1 MKVAI
6 IGASGFIGKN
16 LTKNIL
22 TNTTYDVVAI
32 ASHVDCIEVPEKF
45 INRVTLCVGDVLN
58 EEDVEKM
65 LDKVDVVVYLVHM
78 MASKNR
84 DYADLESKA
93 AEIVGRVA
101 KLKNIKRFIYLSGL
115 GNSKKNLSKH
125 LASRQHTGDIFRK
138 YIKNVVEFRASMI
151 IGPGSISFE
160 IVRDLVYKLPV
171 VPLPHSIMTKTQPIG
186 LKDVLN
192 YLNLAIEKEINGHEI
207 IEIGGPEQMTY
218 LDFLK
223 LYSRWL
229 GKKNIFLCLRIM
241 PTWGAWWWLY
251 LFTSKN
257 NARVGSA
264 MVPSFHNEMIVSNRR
279 ARVLFPEISPSP
291 VEESFFS

>member
-6 IGASGFIGKN
+6 IGASGFVGKN
-16 LTKNIL
+16 LMKHIL
-22 TNTTYDVVAI
+22 TKTTHEVIAV
-32 ASHVDCIEVPEKF
+32 ASHTDCIKVPEKF

-58 EEDVEKM
+58 RKDVEKM
-65 LDKVDVVVYLVHM
+65 LDQVDVVVYLVHM
-78 MASKNR
+78 MASKDR

-93 AEIVGRVA
+93 AEIVGRIA

-115 GNSKKNLSKH
+115 GNSRKKLSKH
-125 LASRQHTGDIFRK
+125 LTSRHNTGDIFRK
-138 YIKNVVEFRASMI
+138 YIKNVLEFRASMI

-160 IVRDLVYKLPV
+160 IVRDLIYKLPV
-171 VPLPHSIMTKTQPIG
+171 IPLPYSVMTKTQPIG
-186 LKDVLN
+186 LNDVLN
-192 YLNLAIEKEINGHEI
+192 YLNLAIEREINGHEI

-229 GKKNIFLCLRIM
+229 GKKNIFLCLRVM

-264 MVPSFHNEMIVSNRR
+264 MIPSFHNEMIVTNRR
-279 ARVLFPEISPSP
+279 AQILFPEISSSL
-291 VEESFFS
+291 VEESFFK

>member
-6 IGASGFIGKN
+6 IGASGFVGQNLMKYI
-16 LTKNIL
+16 LTK
-22 TNTTYDVVAI
+22 TTHEIVAV
-32 ASHVDCIEVPEKF
+32 SHHVDSIKVPEKF
-45 INRVTLCVGDVLN
+45 INRVTLCAGDVLN
-58 EEDVEKM
+58 EKDVEKM
-65 LDKVDVVVYLVHM
+65 LDRVDVVVYLVHM
-78 MASKNR
+78 MAIKGG

-93 AEIVGRVA
+93 AEILGRIA

-115 GNSKKNLSKH
+115 GNSRKKLSKH
-125 LASRQHTGDIFRK
+125 LTSRHHTGDIFRK
-138 YIKNVVEFRASMI
+138 YIKNVLEFRASMI

-171 VPLPHSIMTKTQPIG
+171 IPLPYSIMTKTQPIG
-186 LKDVLN
+186 LRDVLS
-192 YLNLAIEKEINGHEI
+192 YLNLAILKDIKGHEI

-264 MVPSFHNEMIVSNRR
+264 MVPSFHNEMIVSNRL
-279 ARVLFPEISPSP
+279 AKVLFPEISSSP
-291 VEESFFS
+291 IEESFFK

>member
-16 LTKNIL
+16 LIENIL
-22 TNTTYDVVAI
+22 KKTTYEIVAF
-32 ASHVDCIEVPEKF
+32 APHTDCIKVPEKF
-45 INRVTLCVGDVLN
+45 INRVTLCTGDVLK
-58 EEDVEKM
+58 EEDVEKF
-65 LDKVDVVVYLVHM
+65 LDQIDVVVYLVHM
-78 MASKNR
+78 MSIRKS

-115 GNSKKNLSKH
+115 GNGKKNLSKH
-125 LASRQHTGDIFRK
+125 LLSRHHTGDIFRK
-138 YIKNVVEFRASMI
+138 YIKNVLEFRASMI

-160 IVRDLVYKLPV
+160 IVRDLIYKLPV
-171 VPLPHSIMTKTQPIG
+171 IPLPYSVMTKTQPIG
-186 LKDVLN
+186 LNDVLN
-192 YLNLAIEKEINGHEI
+192 YLNLAIEREINGHEI

-218 LDFLK
+218 LGFLK

-229 GKKNIFLCLRIM
+229 QKKNIFFCLRIM

-251 LFTSKN
+251 LFTSKK

-279 ARVLFPEISPSP
+279 AEVLFPEISTSP
-291 VEESFFS
+291 IEESFFK